1 MKKYLISSVKI
12 NNNNDKKIELVVSK
26 NMKSAISK
34 VLCEDRIVISINE
47 VDFDLEIEDLGWRK
61 L

>member
-1 MKKYLISSVKI
+1 MKKYLICSVKI

-26 NMKSAISK
+26 NMKSAINE
-34 VLCEDRIVISINE
+34 VLCKDRIVTSINE
-47 VDFDLEIEDLGWRK
+47 VDFDLEIEDFGWRK